1 MYSNEQLPEFY
12 SPLRENFIQD
22 DLKENDFYVKAK
34 ANLESSRKW
43 ANIIGF
49 LSICMMIFGFIMI
62 ILRYIFLFYGIES
75 GSMSKWILGF
85 LEGILIVFVSFFGL
99 FSCMTSKLPNIRQ
112 FFALIV

>member
-34 ANLESSRKW
+34 SNLESSRKW

-62 ILRYIFLFYGIES
+62 MLRYIFLFYGIES
-75 GSMSKWILGF
+75 GSMPKWILGF